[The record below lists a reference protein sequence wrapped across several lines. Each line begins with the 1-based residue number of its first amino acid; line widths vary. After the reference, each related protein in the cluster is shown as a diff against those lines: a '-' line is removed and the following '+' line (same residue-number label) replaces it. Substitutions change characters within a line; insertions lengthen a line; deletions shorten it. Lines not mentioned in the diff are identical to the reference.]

1 MADRDLLDWAKQ
13 SLAKAKSEGKADGA
27 FARAVREY
35 LEAHDDE
42 EKPTHNKRTR
52 KTEAKS

>member
-13 SLAKAKSEGKADGA
+13 SLAKAESEGKADGA

-42 EKPTHNKRTR
+42 EKPTHGKRTR